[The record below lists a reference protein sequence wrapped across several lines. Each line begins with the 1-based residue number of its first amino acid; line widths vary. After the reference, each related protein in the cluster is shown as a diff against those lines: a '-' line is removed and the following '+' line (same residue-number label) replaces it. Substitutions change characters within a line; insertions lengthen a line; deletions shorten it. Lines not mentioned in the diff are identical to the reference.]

1 MQFAN
6 DVVDYGDAIE
16 THVSGIASINKISE
30 HMVRVTFYT
39 QKGAAGGVGEIEK
52 RVTIHLV
59 WDMANWLLS
68 QANVHQ
74 AMGAFVSEVLMRG
87 QEGMSH

>member
-1 MQFAN
+1 MQFVG
-6 DVVDYGDAIE
+6 DVVDYGDVIDI
-16 THVSGIASINKISE
+16 HVSGIASIAKISE

-39 QKGAAGGVGEIEK
+39 EKTPAGGEGSPEK
-52 RVTIHLV
+52 RVTVNLV

-74 AMGAFVSEVLMRG
+74 AMGAFVSEILTKPGNAVP
-87 QEGMSH
+87 H